1 MPEDEFLL
9 LLLIKKNHNKDLLCY
24 LYPVLGISSIDSNLK
39 RDRNGKGGG
48 GGCQTWHVRCY
59 EMHGD
64 LHGYGGRVFVLLSR
78 EKNQKICVDTLSF
91 ERLKY
96 VCNSWL

>member
-48 GGCQTWHVRCY
+48 AAKLGTFVVMRCMVICMGMVV
-59 EMHGD
+59 EFLCCCHEKKI
-64 LHGYGGRVFVLLSR
+64 RKFVL
-78 EKNQKICVDTLSF
+78 TLCHS
-91 ERLKY
+91 
-96 VCNSWL
+96 SD